1 MKNLN
6 GLIYVFFNV
15 KMANHE
21 SERASIE
28 NTGYFQESAPLQQTS
43 TRYAVT
49 RCLFSGQT
57 DSARSV
63 IIENPEYG
71 RMLFIDNELQ
81 SCTYDEHIYHETLVH
96 PVMRSLDHIDDKRV
110 LVIGG
115 AEGATVREVLRWGP
129 NKVRS
134 VDWVDIDGALVHVCR
149 THLNYAPASVYS
161 RRNIHYYAQ
170 DIMVF
175 LNNPNTH
182 AKYHCIIIDLPDPD
196 PNEHVLYRAEFWRLV
211 RRALKSR
218 GAVVSHTG
226 PVEPG
231 AGRQEGLDIIR
242 SGAMLHNRFERGYA
256 YHTMVPS
263 FQGEWGF
270 WMSCA
275 PSLRGNFPDQCRV
288 VSNHYQGTIFH
299 WDRHWNVM
307 N

>member
-1 MKNLN
+1 
-6 GLIYVFFNV
+6 
-15 KMANHE
+15 
-21 SERASIE
+21 
-28 NTGYFQESAPLQQTS
+28 
-43 TRYAVT
+43 
-49 RCLFSGQT
+49 LFSGQT
-57 DSARSV
+57 DSAHSV
-63 IIENPEYG
+63 IIENPDYG

-81 SCTYDEHIYHETLVH
+81 SCSYDEHIYHETLVH
-96 PVMRSLDHIDDKRV
+96 PVMRALDHIDDKRV

-115 AEGATVREVLRWGP
+115 AEGATVREVLRWGQ

-134 VDWVDIDGALVHVCR
+134 IDWVDIDGALVQICK
-149 THLNYAPASVYS
+149 THLNYAPAGVYT

-175 LNNPNTH
+175 LNNPNVH
-182 AKYHCIIIDLPDPD
+182 SKYHCIIIDLPDPD

-211 RRALKSR
+211 RRALKTR

-256 YHTMVPS
+256 YHTMIPS